1 MDNNLST
8 ISQLDHVDQG
18 LRQFMLGIYNKMT
31 VGLAVTGVTA
41 WLAASYLTALI
52 QSPLWIVFALL
63 PLAFVLVLSFGLK
76 SLSITAATLIFY
88 LFSISMG
95 LSLSTLFLLYTST
108 SITKVFFITAATFA
122 AASIYGYTS
131 NKSLSSWGSFLLIGL
146 IGIIIAGL
154 VNIFLAS
161 SLLSFIIS
169 VVGVIVFVGLTAYD
183 TQNIKNDYVSN
194 GNFYGFDNPEKAS
207 IFGALSLYL
216 NFINIFTHLL
226 SLLGDRK

>member
-1 MDNNLST
+1 MDKHLST
-8 ISQLDHVDQG
+8 VSQIDHIDQG

-31 VGLAVTGVTA
+31 LGLAVTGITA
-41 WLAASYLTALI
+41 WVAATYLTALI
-52 QSPLWIVFALL
+52 QGPLWILFALL
-63 PLAFVLVLSFGLK
+63 PLGFVLVLSFGLN
-76 SLSITAATLIFY
+76 SLSITAATAIFY

-95 LSLSTLFLLYTST
+95 LSLSTLFLIYTGT

-131 NKSLSSWGSFLLIGL
+131 NKSLSSWGSFLFIGL

-169 VVGVIVFVGLTAYD
+169 AVGVIIFVGLTAYD
-183 TQNIKNDYVSN
+183 TQNIKNDYTSN
-194 GNFYGFDNPEKAS
+194 GNFYSFDNPEKAS
-207 IFGALSLYL
+207 IFGALSLYM
-216 NFINIFTHLL
+216 NFINIFIHLL
-226 SLLGDRK
+226 NLIGDRK

>member
-1 MDNNLST
+1 MDRNLST
-8 ISQLDHVDQG
+8 TSQLDDIDQG

-31 VGLAVTGVTA
+31 LGLAATGVTA
-41 WLAASYLTALI
+41 WIASTYLTSLI
-52 QSPLWIVFALL
+52 QSPMWIIFALL
-63 PLAFVLVLSFGLK
+63 PLAFVLVLSFK
-76 SLSITAATLIFY
+76 ISTISVYTATLIFY
-88 LFSISMG
+88 LFSVSMG

-108 SITKVFFITAATFA
+108 SIAKVFFITAATFA

-131 NKSLSSWGSFLLIGL
+131 NKSLSSWGSFLFIGL

-161 SLLSFIIS
+161 NLLSFIIS
-169 VVGVIVFVGLTAYD
+169 IVGVIIFVGLTAYD
-183 TQNIKNDYVSN
+183 TQNIKNDYISN

-207 IFGALSLYL
+207 IFGALNLYL

-226 SLLGDRK
+226 SLIGDRK

>member
-1 MDNNLST
+1 V
-8 ISQLDHVDQG
+8 I
-18 LRQFMLGIYNKMT
+18 
-31 VGLAVTGVTA
+31 
-41 WLAASYLTALI
+41 
-52 QSPLWIVFALL
+52 ALL